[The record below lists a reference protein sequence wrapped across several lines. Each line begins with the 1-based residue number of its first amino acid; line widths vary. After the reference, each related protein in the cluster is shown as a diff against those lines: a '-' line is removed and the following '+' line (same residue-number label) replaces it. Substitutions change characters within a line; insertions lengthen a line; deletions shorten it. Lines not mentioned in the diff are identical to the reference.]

1 MARIFK
7 TLVFAA
13 ALAQISAASVAAQ
26 TTSTSTKPQELY
38 DTYFFSSSNQTFKAR
53 GAAITCSPGALL
65 EDNGDS
71 YRLLKGIA
79 TIKTAQNP
87 ISIDLGDGIKQVPA
101 NSTQTLQAIVS
112 AGSSQQS
119 VALSPLHN
127 QGENPLF
134 VVGDCFGLQSLGKQ
148 HAISMAQGMVLFCP
162 QNDLTIHLPL
172 GEIRSKAGSK
182 FLVKC
187 DAAEVRVLCCSGNG
201 LTYHYANK
209 FRHIRPSQEFA
220 VFDHRPFQ
228 TEVLPSD
235 GIGRKDITMHD
246 IDGQTMTAA
255 SNNFSVVSLLKS
267 PNYLGS
273 WQRKSSLDKQLTKSI
288 IKTAAVQAAAAPS
301 IQDFYRSP
309 RLQDKAIS
317 PAASFRN

>member
-1 MARIFK
+1 MRK
-7 TLVFAA
+7 TLKPLVFAA
-13 ALAQISAASVAAQ
+13 ALAQIFASSGFAE
-26 TTSTSTKPQELY
+26 TSSQKPQELY
-38 DTYFFSSSNQTFKAR
+38 DTYFFSSSNQTLKAR
-53 GAAITCSPGALL
+53 GAAISGSPGALL
-65 EDNGDS
+65 EDTGDS

-79 TIKTAQNP
+79 TIKTAQSP
-87 ISIDLGDGIKQVPA
+87 ISIDLGKGVKQVPA
-101 NSTQTLQAIVS
+101 NSTQTLQAIDS
-112 AGSSQQS
+112 TGANQQS
-119 VALSPLHN
+119 AAPPPLHN
-127 QGENPLF
+127 QGGNPLF
-134 VVGDCFGLQSLGKQ
+134 IVGDCLGLQSLGKQ

-172 GEIRSKAGSK
+172 GEIRSNTGSK

-187 DAAEVRVLCCSGNG
+187 DASEVRILCCSGNG

-228 TEVLPSD
+228 AEVLPSD

-255 SNNFSVVSLLKS
+255 SNSFSVVSLLKS

-273 WQRKSSLDKQLTKSI
+273 WQRKSSLDKRLTKSI
-288 IKTAAVQAAAAPS
+288 IKTAAVHAAAAPS
-301 IQDFYRSP
+301 VQDFYRSP

-317 PAASFRN
+317 PSASFRN